1 MKFLGGAWGR
11 APIHIKEAL
20 KNMSTLANGLARY
33 FSTNQLNRLRNT
45 AVGIIGAGGLGSNV
59 ALMLVRSGVRHL
71 ALVDH
76 DHVDASNLNRQAFL
90 PEDIGK
96 SKVRALACHLYS
108 LEPDI
113 SLETHE
119 LLVTSENARQ
129 LLLDYPIVVEAVD
142 NAETKAMLYEIFAP
156 FKALYVTASGMGGFG
171 QHEAP
176 MITRH
181 IRHNVIAVGD
191 FITTADNSN
200 PPLAPRVMQAAALQA
215 DAVLTHILS

>member
-1 MKFLGGAWGR
+1 
-11 APIHIKEAL
+11 
-20 KNMSTLANGLARY
+20 MSTLANGLTRY
-33 FSTNQLNRLRNT
+33 FTSNQLNRLRNA

-59 ALMLVRSGVRHL
+59 ALMLVRSGVRRL
-71 ALVDH
+71 ALIDY

-90 PEDIGK
+90 PKDIGK
-96 SKVRALACHLYS
+96 SKVNALACHLQDLEPNLS
-108 LEPDI
+108 LEI
-113 SLETHE
+113 HE
-119 LLVTSENARQ
+119 LLVTGENAQQ
-129 LLLDYPIVVEAVD
+129 LLQNYPIVVEAVD
-142 NAETKAMLYEIFAP
+142 NADTKAMLYETFAP
-156 FKALYVTASGMGGFG
+156 SKTLYVTASGMGGFG

-191 FITTADNSN
+191 FTSTVDNSN